1 MSDFPKPASSRTPK
15 MSQTLKGT
23 SQLRKSDGGL
33 RKSTGNMSATVNGYV
48 YMRGSRKF
56 CQRGSNFDNFYLY
69 FFRLERVGVSK
80 NPY

>member
-48 YMRGSRKF
+48 IYHSFGNLSGILFMI
-56 CQRGSNFDNFYLY
+56 
-69 FFRLERVGVSK
+69 K
-80 NPY
+80 N